1 MIRKI
6 LAFAAAM
13 SIAPGLVVGQQPMM
27 QQDQMRMQ
35 HMQQAMAQMDHVMQ
49 SMHQLNQ
56 QMMQQHAQQHFQEMG
71 QQMEEA
77 GQRLQG
83 MLKHLDEM
91 QRDPQMRGDHNR
103 MRQMDQLQ
111 DRLRRMADDMHQ
123 AHDAFQKLV
132 QP

>member
-1 MIRKI
+1 MIRQT
-6 LAFAAAM
+6 LALTAAL
-13 SIAPGLVVGQQPMM
+13 IAAPAIAVGQQPMM

-35 HMQQAMAQMDHVMQ
+35 HMQQAMAQMDHLMQ

-77 GQRLQG
+77 GQRLHG

-91 QRDPQMRGDHNR
+91 QRDPQMHGDRNR

-111 DRLRRMADDMHQ
+111 DRLRRMVDEMDQ
-123 AHDAFQKLV
+123 AHGAFEKLV
-132 QP
+132 NP